1 VVAGARVRI
10 RVSGC
15 RDEAAPVKLE
25 GARPGGGV
33 IRRWRGGAAGANCR
47 RRMRWR
53 RDESDSM
60 TAMMGHV
67 AGDGGGHAFHE

>member
-1 VVAGARVRI
+1 
-10 RVSGC
+10 
-15 RDEAAPVKLE
+15 
-25 GARPGGGV
+25 V